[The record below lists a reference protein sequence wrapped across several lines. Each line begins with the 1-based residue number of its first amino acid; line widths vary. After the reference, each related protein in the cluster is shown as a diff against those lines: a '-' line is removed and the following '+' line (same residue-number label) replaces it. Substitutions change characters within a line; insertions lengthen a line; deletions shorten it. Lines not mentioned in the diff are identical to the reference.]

1 MDTKI
6 VLEDVCKDYGSKRAL
21 NQINLTIESGMFG
34 LLGPN
39 GAGKTTMM
47 KILTSLLPK
56 TSGKI
61 TMCGIP
67 IEKSKEIRS
76 IVGYLPQEF
85 SMYGTMSVY
94 EGMDYLAVLSGVQKS
109 QRRERIMELLK
120 KVNLDDCA
128 KKKIKALS
136 GGMKRRMG
144 IAQALIH
151 NPRVLIVD
159 EPTAGLDP
167 EERVRFRNL
176 LCEVAQERIVLL
188 STHIVGDIE
197 ATCEKIAVLKE
208 GNLLYNGT
216 VTQLLEGAKEVIF
229 QAEVSRIELEKVKSH
244 YFVTGMVS
252 KGQKVQIR
260 FIAEDRQWI
269 PFLNAEKCVP
279 NVEDAYLYFI
289 HKKEMR

>member
-21 NQINLTIESGMFG
+21 NHIDLTIESGMFG

-47 KILTSLLPK
+47 KVLTSLLPK

-76 IVGYLPQEF
+76 MVGYLPQEF

-94 EGMDYLAVLSGVQKS
+94 EGMDYLAVLSGIQKG

-197 ATCEKIAVLKE
+197 ATCEKIAILKE
-208 GNLLYNGT
+208 GNLLYDGT
-216 VTQLLEGAKEVIF
+216 VTQLLEGAREVIF

-252 KGQKVQIR
+252 QGQKVQIR
-260 FIAEDRQWI
+260 FIAEDRQWL
-269 PFLNAEKCVP
+269 PFLNAEKCAP

>member
-252 KGQKVQIR
+252 HCGRQTMDSIFECRKMCAERRRCI
-260 FIAEDRQWI
+260 FI
-269 PFLNAEKCVP
+269 F
-279 NVEDAYLYFI
+279 
-289 HKKEMR
+289 HS

>member
-167 EERVRFRNL
+167 E
-176 LCEVAQERIVLL
+176 
-188 STHIVGDIE
+188 STFQKSFMRSSTG
-197 ATCEKIAVLKE
+197 AYCAAV
-208 GNLLYNGT
+208 
-216 VTQLLEGAKEVIF
+216 
-229 QAEVSRIELEKVKSH
+229 
-244 YFVTGMVS
+244 
-252 KGQKVQIR
+252 
-260 FIAEDRQWI
+260 
-269 PFLNAEKCVP
+269 
-279 NVEDAYLYFI
+279 DAYCGR
-289 HKKEMR
+289 H

>member
-144 IAQALIH
+144 IAQALISSG
-151 NPRVLIVD
+151 RVSS
-159 EPTAGLDP
+159 P
-167 EERVRFRNL
+167 
-176 LCEVAQERIVLL
+176 
-188 STHIVGDIE
+188 
-197 ATCEKIAVLKE
+197 
-208 GNLLYNGT
+208 
-216 VTQLLEGAKEVIF
+216 
-229 QAEVSRIELEKVKSH
+229 
-244 YFVTGMVS
+244 
-252 KGQKVQIR
+252 
-260 FIAEDRQWI
+260 
-269 PFLNAEKCVP
+269 
-279 NVEDAYLYFI
+279 
-289 HKKEMR
+289 